1 MQFACVVLLFVFA
14 PAVFGQR
21 FIQESEALSRLK
33 PGQMAALKCSEDV
46 TGLKFELTVNAS
58 GEVSKARALKPRSMP
73 VRYSLAAYR
82 FLRNQAQQLVMGWHF
97 QPMLVANQPS
107 PLKTIVT
114 VPCTPQ

>member
-46 TGLKFELTVNAS
+46 PGLKFELTVNAS